1 MQLMSNTKKKTKKRS
16 SWTVWSR
23 GADDDDDEDAQSPG
37 ASSPVEAARHD
48 AATTTTPQRRGLLRI
63 FWDSAAAVAPL
74 TTSFWGGGSKHQ
86 KRAWALCGTLLA
98 VGLTQTWLLT
108 KLSHWRLT
116 ISWKEVLSGDLIAKY
131 VATGLFVRPPRVLSR
146 SPRPRVAS
154 QAAKAPGGV
163 ENPDERVTST
173 VDSLIGSARYRPRPP
188 LVMNV
193 VKCGAFLTMLYRLM
207 PESLVAVLAISALD
221 TAVTTLIIGPPLRV
235 FTFSRIEAEAD
246 LRAALM
252 RAQQYAEEIVLF
264 RGGDRELA
272 RCQRQLDGILGI
284 QRSRRDWDAGRG
296 VYRGLADWVTN
307 LVPTLLIA
315 PAYFRGDVEFGA
327 ITKVGIA
334 YGTVRSGFMVIAN
347 NIANVA
353 SVAASAGRVSDL
365 LTLLAETKAEAHA
378 ASLRLRR
385 SDLPLAGL
393 ERSYARD
400 DHVITLA
407 PGTERFQ
414 RGVVL
419 LALRNVDVTT
429 PDGRERLC
437 SNLSFSVVSGEALLI
452 KGPTGCGKSSLLR
465 VLAGLWTSGYG
476 EVDAPARD
484 RRVFVPQRAYMSV
497 GSLRDQLTYP
507 ATGDDEDDYLDH
519 DLASAARTWTT
530 SSTTGDADTGPRG

>member
-108 KLSHWRLT
+108 KLSHWRSRVDTALQAKDPDGVEAIRGTAIFLYGRLT

-131 VATGLFVRPPRVLSR
+131 VATGLFVRPPRAARRRVR
-146 SPRPRVAS
+146 RVAS

-188 LVMNV
+188 
-193 VKCGAFLTMLYRLM
+193 
-207 PESLVAVLAISALD
+207 
-221 TAVTTLIIGPPLRV
+221 
-235 FTFSRIEAEAD
+235 AEAD
-246 LRAALM
+246 LRAAPC
-252 RAQQYAEEIVLF
+252 AQQYAEEIVLF

-284 QRSRRDWDAGRG
+284 QRSRRDWDA
-296 VYRGLADWVTN
+296 A
-307 LVPTLLIA
+307 A
-315 PAYFRGDVEFGA
+315 A
-327 ITKVGIA
+327 
-334 YGTVRSGFMVIAN
+334 GFMVIAD

-353 SVAASAGRVSDL
+353 SVAVSAGRVSDL

-400 DHVITLA
+400 DH
-407 PGTERFQ
+407 
-414 RGVVL
+414 
-419 LALRNVDVTT
+419 
-429 PDGRERLC
+429 
-437 SNLSFSVVSGEALLI
+437 
-452 KGPTGCGKSSLLR
+452 
-465 VLAGLWTSGYG
+465 
-476 EVDAPARD
+476 
-484 RRVFVPQRAYMSV
+484 
-497 GSLRDQLTYP
+497 LTYP

-519 DLASAARTWTT
+519 DLASALLAVDLDHLQHDLATRDDWSARLSLGEQQRLSVARALLKRPALCVLDEST
-530 SSTTGDADTGPRG
+530 SALDVGTEARLYRLLRANVALVVSVAHRPTAMDFHTHVLECARLARDESNPAAALREWRFRALRAPVTRLPSSSNRRKSAGRRQARQWARARPRGAGPP